1 MRQVVTFDAY
11 GTLVDFEL
19 VPATLKTLQDRLD
32 LDGLDVD
39 KFLDNFRVMRF
50 QAVLEAYR
58 PYDEVLHSSLEKAM
72 RLHGLEFRTSDG
84 DALVEAVSG
93 FGPFP
98 EVPDALRA
106 LKSRYEIAIISN
118 TNDDLIARNIERV
131 GVDFD
136 HVITA
141 QQAGAYKPSRE
152 TFAYAHKTIGVDP
165 SQVIHT
171 AQGSAAASPDCPPR
185 CTPPARARTSCSWR
199 RARSA
204 PVPRGAT
211 AACAPR
217 ASPSPPARRAS
228 ATGSRAPASCTT
240 PSARRWTSSRS

>member
-19 VPATLKTLQDRLD
+19 VPATLKTLGDRLD

-39 KFLDNFRVMRF
+39 TFLDNFRVMRF

-72 RLHGLEFRTSDG
+72 RLHGLEFRASDG

-118 TNDDLIARNIERV
+118 TNDDLIARNIERI

-152 TFAYAHKTIGVDP
+152 TFAYAYKTIGVDP

-171 AQGSAAASPDCPPR
+171 AQGWEYDLIPTRDL
-185 CTPPARARTSCSWR
+185 
-199 RARSA
+199 
-204 PVPRGAT
+204 GL
-211 AACAPR
+211 
-217 ASPSPPARRAS
+217 ARRVWINRFGRR
-228 ATGSRAPASCTT
+228 GSTAYQPYDELPNLSGLPALLGV
-240 PSARRWTSSRS
+240 

>member
-19 VPATLKTLQDRLD
+19 VPATLKTLRDRLD

-39 KFLDNFRVMRF
+39 KFIDNFRVMRF

-84 DALVEAVSG
+84 DALVEAVAG

-118 TNDDLIARNIERV
+118 TNDDLIARNIERI

-152 TFAYAHKTIGVDP
+152 TFEYAYKTIGVEP

-171 AQGSAAASPDCPPR
+171 AQGWEYDLIPTRDL
-185 CTPPARARTSCSWR
+185 
-199 RARSA
+199 
-204 PVPRGAT
+204 GL
-211 AACAPR
+211 
-217 ASPSPPARRAS
+217 ARRVWINRFGRR
-228 ATGSRAPASCTT
+228 GSTAYQPYDELPDLSGLPALLGC
-240 PSARRWTSSRS
+240 

>member
-19 VPATLKTLQDRLD
+19 VPATLQALGDRLD

-39 KFLDNFRVMRF
+39 TFIDNFRVMRF

-72 RLHGLEFRTSDG
+72 RLHGLEFRASDG
-84 DALVEAVSG
+84 DALVAAVSG

-118 TNDDLIARNIERV
+118 TNDDLIARNIERI

-152 TFAYAHKTIGVDP
+152 TFAYAYKTIGVDP

-171 AQGSAAASPDCPPR
+171 AQGWEYDLIPTRDL
-185 CTPPARARTSCSWR
+185 
-199 RARSA
+199 
-204 PVPRGAT
+204 GL
-211 AACAPR
+211 
-217 ASPSPPARRAS
+217 ARRVWINRFGRR
-228 ATGSRAPASCTT
+228 GSTAYQPYDELSDLSGLPALLGV
-240 PSARRWTSSRS
+240 

>member
-19 VPATLKTLQDRLD
+19 VPATLKTLRDRLD

-39 KFLDNFRVMRF
+39 KFIDNFRVMRF

-118 TNDDLIARNIERV
+118 TNDDLIARNIERI

-152 TFAYAHKTIGVDP
+152 TFEYAYKTIGVEP

-171 AQGSAAASPDCPPR
+171 AQGWEYDLIPTRDL
-185 CTPPARARTSCSWR
+185 
-199 RARSA
+199 
-204 PVPRGAT
+204 GL
-211 AACAPR
+211 
-217 ASPSPPARRAS
+217 ARRVWINRFGRR
-228 ATGSRAPASCTT
+228 GSTAYQPYDELSDLSGLPALLGC
-240 PSARRWTSSRS
+240 